1 MTAVALSPEPQRAW
15 SGADRAPLL
24 RWLIFTGATVFAAI
38 LLWRYG
44 LLRLM
49 VVSDRTYLS
58 SVIALIY
65 VGASLHCLWRTIVIS
80 REGDAGQR
88 VAARIETGGA
98 DVAALE
104 PSAALPDGLIA
115 DHIRDLAMKARTQG
129 RGRLDQTL
137 LLRSLADRLRGSN
150 GFGAFASDTVMKLGL
165 LGTIIGFII
174 MLAPIAGLDASDKSM
189 MKSSMGLMSDGM
201 AVAMY
206 TTLAGLVGSI
216 LLKIQYYMLD
226 NATAKVFSR
235 AVTLTETRVVPA
247 LERAHDLAHARMI
260 DEFGLYPREEPFDP
274 FSVML
279 FKALQ
284 VVSFL
289 FFLALL
295 AISPEAKD
303 GKIDSKAE
311 FIITMDWPDSHPD
324 DLDLFVQDPAG
335 NIAWYR
341 HREAGFLVLDRDDR
355 GGANDFIVVN
365 DKKIASPIREEIVT
379 IRGIVAGEYTVN
391 VSHFVATTS
400 APVPVTVKVQKLNP
414 TAQVIFD
421 DTVFVDH
428 TGDEKTAV
436 RFTLDSEGKV
446 TDVNR
451 RPKSLMETFRNVHQN
466 GADRDPK
473 TGYVKQL

>member
-1 MTAVALSPEPQRAW
+1 MTAVVLSPEPERAW
-15 SGADRAPLL
+15 SGVDRAPLL

-38 LLWRYG
+38 PVVA
-44 LLRLM
+44 LRPHSLDGCFRPH
-49 VVSDRTYLS
+49 VPVLGDRSDLRGS
-58 SVIALIY
+58 
-65 VGASLHCLWRTIVIS
+65 
-80 REGDAGQR
+80 
-88 VAARIETGGA
+88 
-98 DVAALE
+98 VAALC
-104 PSAALPDGLIA
+104 
-115 DHIRDLAMKARTQG
+115 LANDRRFARRRCGTAG
-129 RGRLDQTL
+129 RGAHRDGRRGRPHTRPVGGAPRWSYRRPHPRSCLESANARAWRLDQTL

-150 GFGAFASDTVMKLGL
+150 GFGSFASDTLMKLGL

-174 MLAPIAGLDASDKSM
+174 MLAPIAGLDVSDKSVL
-189 MKSSMGLMSDGM
+189 KSSMGLMSEGM

-216 LLKIQYYMLD
+216 LLKVQYYMLES
-226 NATAKVFSR
+226 ATAKVFSR

-247 LERAHDLAHARMI
+247 LERSPRSGHTRMI
-260 DEFGLYPREEPFDP
+260 DDFGLYPREEPFDP

-284 VVSFL
+284 VVAFL

-303 GKIDSKAE
+303 GKINSKAE

-324 DLDLFVQDPAG
+324 DLDLFVQDPVG

-365 DKKIASPIREEIVT
+365 ARKIASPIREEIVT
-379 IRGIVAGEYTVN
+379 IRGLVAGEYTVN

-400 APVPVTVKVQKLNP
+400 APVPAKVK
-414 TAQVIFD
+414 
-421 DTVFVDH
+421 
-428 TGDEKTAV
+428 
-436 RFTLDSEGKV
+436 
-446 TDVNR
+446 
-451 RPKSLMETFRNVHQN
+451 
-466 GADRDPK
+466 GAK
-473 TGYVKQL
+473 A

>member
-1 MTAVALSPEPQRAW
+1 
-15 SGADRAPLL
+15 
-24 RWLIFTGATVFAAI
+24 
-38 LLWRYG
+38 
-44 LLRLM
+44 
-49 VVSDRTYLS
+49 
-58 SVIALIY
+58 
-65 VGASLHCLWRTIVIS
+65 
-80 REGDAGQR
+80 
-88 VAARIETGGA
+88 
-98 DVAALE
+98 
-104 PSAALPDGLIA
+104 
-115 DHIRDLAMKARTQG
+115 
-129 RGRLDQTL
+129 
-137 LLRSLADRLRGSN
+137 
-150 GFGAFASDTVMKLGL
+150 
-165 LGTIIGFII
+165 
-174 MLAPIAGLDASDKSM
+174 
-189 MKSSMGLMSDGM
+189 
-201 AVAMY
+201 
-206 TTLAGLVGSI
+206 
-216 LLKIQYYMLD
+216 
-226 NATAKVFSR
+226 
-235 AVTLTETRVVPA
+235 
-247 LERAHDLAHARMI
+247 MI
-260 DEFGLYPREEPFDP
+260 DDFGLYPREEPFDP

-311 FIITMDWPDSHPD
+311 FIVTMDWPDSHPD

-391 VSHFVATTS
+391 VSHFVATTG

-421 DTVFVDH
+421 DIVFVDH

-446 TDVNR
+446 TNVSR
-451 RPKSLMETFRNVHQN
+451 RPKSLMETFRNVRQN